1 MQETTLE
8 QQLGQNFAAGT
19 VLFRQGAEGKHMYV
33 IQSGRIA
40 IVREMGDSEIV
51 LAELPPG
58 EFFGEMSIL
67 NDAPRSATV
76 RVLEDAHLLVIDA
89 NTFGAMIRGSAEIA
103 ARLIGRLASR
113 LADTTRQVEI
123 LAYRD
128 PASRVVHCL
137 RQEAAQSG
145 SPDPS
150 GIGVDLR
157 DRDLAE
163 RLGLSL
169 DEVRAVLQRLDDAH
183 LLTRRLDGTFV
194 VAETGKLLEFLDL
207 LEIQQLHG
215 VKR

>member
-1 MQETTLE
+1 MQEPNLE
-8 QQLGQNFAAGT
+8 QQFGQEFAAGT
-19 VLFRQGAEGKHMYV
+19 VLFRQGSEGKHMYV

-40 IVREMGDSEIV
+40 IAREIGEREIV

-67 NDAPRSATV
+67 NDAPRSATA
-76 RVLEDAHLLVIDA
+76 RVVEDAHLLVIDA
-89 NTFGAMIRGSAEIA
+89 TTFGAMIRGSAEIA

-113 LADTTRQVEI
+113 LADTTRQIEI

-137 RQEAAQSG
+137 RQEAGQSG

-157 DRDLAE
+157 DRDLAD

-169 DEVRAVLQRLDDAH
+169 EEVRQVLHRLDNAH

-194 VAETGKLLEFLDL
+194 VAEAGKLLDFLDL
-207 LEIQQLHG
+207 LEIQRRHG
-215 VKR
+215 IKR